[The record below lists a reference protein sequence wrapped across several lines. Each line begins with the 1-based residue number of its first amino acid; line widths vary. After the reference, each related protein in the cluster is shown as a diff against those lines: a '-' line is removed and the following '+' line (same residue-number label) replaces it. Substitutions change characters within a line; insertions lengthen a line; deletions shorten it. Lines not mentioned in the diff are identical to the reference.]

1 MKKQYLRPAIKTKHI
16 GAMPLLV
23 VESTVSL
30 PITDSNT
37 SADDGTTDN
46 GNFHKLAKPHD
57 VWADEWDET
66 WLTE

>member
-16 GAMPLLV
+16 EAMPLLV
-23 VESTVSL
+23 GESTVSL
-30 PITDSNT
+30 PITDGNPST
-37 SADDGTTDN
+37 GDGTTDDAD
-46 GNFHKLAKPHD
+46 FHKLAKPHD